1 MKYPVLD
8 ISKYTTL
15 EEMNKLQEEVQ
26 EFKVAILLD
35 DEDNMLEEA
44 LDVMQVIFNILN
56 RYELTD
62 YLDEALYLHK
72 KKLASRGWKLD
83 KYIEI

>member
-62 YLDEALYLHK
+62 YLEEALFLHK
-72 KKLASRGWKLD
+72 KKLASRGWRLD

>member
-1 MKYPVLD
+1 MKFPALD

-15 EEMNKLQEEVQ
+15 EELNKLQEEVQ
-26 EFKVAILLD
+26 EFKVALLLD

-44 LDVMQVIFNILN
+44 WDVIQVLINILN

-62 YLDEALYLHK
+62 YLEESLYIHK
-72 KKLASRGWKLD
+72 KKLMSRNWKVD
-83 KYIEI
+83 KFIEI

>member
-1 MKYPVLD
+1 MKFPALD

-15 EEMNKLQEEVQ
+15 EELNKLQEEVQ
-26 EFKVAILLD
+26 EFKVALLLD

-44 LDVMQVIFNILN
+44 WDVIQVLINILN

-62 YLDEALYLHK
+62 YLEESLYIHK
-72 KKLASRGWKLD
+72 KKLMSRNWKID
-83 KYIEI
+83 KFIEI

>member
-1 MKYPVLD
+1 MKFPALD

-15 EEMNKLQEEVQ
+15 EELNKLQEEVQ
-26 EFKVAILLD
+26 EFKVALLLD

-44 LDVMQVIFNILN
+44 WDVFQVLINILN

-62 YLDEALYLHK
+62 YLEESLYIHK
-72 KKLASRGWKLD
+72 KKLMSRNWKVD
-83 KYIEI
+83 KFIEL

>member
-8 ISKYTTL
+8 ISKYSTL

-62 YLDEALYLHK
+62 YLEEALYLHK
-72 KKLASRGWKLD
+72 KKLTSRGWQLD

>member
-44 LDVMQVIFNILN
+44 LDVMQVLFNILN

-62 YLDEALYLHK
+62 YLEEALYLHK
-72 KKLASRGWKLD
+72 KKLASRGWQLD

>member
-44 LDVMQVIFNILN
+44 LDVMQVLFNILN

-62 YLDEALYLHK
+62 YLEEALYLHK
-72 KKLASRGWKLD
+72 KKLASRGWRLD

>member
-44 LDVMQVIFNILN
+44 LDVMQVLFNILN

-62 YLDEALYLHK
+62 YLEEALYLHK

>member
-1 MKYPVLD
+1 MKFPALD

-15 EEMNKLQEEVQ
+15 EELNKLQEEVQ
-26 EFKVAILLD
+26 EFKVALLLD

-44 LDVMQVIFNILN
+44 LDVIQVLINILN

-62 YLDEALYLHK
+62 YLEEALFIHK
-72 KKLASRGWKLD
+72 KKLMSRGWKLD
-83 KYIEI
+83 KFIEL

>member
-62 YLDEALYLHK
+62 YLEEALYLHK
-72 KKLASRGWKLD
+72 KKLASRGWRLD
-83 KYIEI
+83 KFIEL

>member
-44 LDVMQVIFNILN
+44 LDVMQVLFNILN

-62 YLDEALYLHK
+62 YLEEALFLHK

>member
-44 LDVMQVIFNILN
+44 LDVMQVLFNILN

-62 YLDEALYLHK
+62 YLEEALYLHK
-72 KKLASRGWKLD
+72 KKLASRGWRLD
-83 KYIEI
+83 KFIEL

>member
-26 EFKVAILLD
+26 EFKVALLLD

-44 LDVMQVIFNILN
+44 LDVIQVLINILN

-62 YLDEALYLHK
+62 YLEEALYIHK

-83 KYIEI
+83 KYIEL

>member
-62 YLDEALYLHK
+62 YLEEALYLHK
-72 KKLASRGWKLD
+72 KKLASRGWRLD

>member
-44 LDVMQVIFNILN
+44 LDVMQVLFNILN

-62 YLDEALYLHK
+62 YLEEALYLQK
-72 KKLASRGWKLD
+72 KKLASRGWRLD

>member
-35 DEDNMLEEA
+35 DEDSMLEEA

-62 YLDEALYLHK
+62 YLEETLYLHK

>member
-1 MKYPVLD
+1 MKFPALD

-15 EEMNKLQEEVQ
+15 EELNKLQEEVQ
-26 EFKVAILLD
+26 EFKVALLLD

-44 LDVMQVIFNILN
+44 LDVIQVLINILN

-62 YLDEALYLHK
+62 YLEEALFIHK
-72 KKLASRGWKLD
+72 KKLAGRGWKLD
-83 KYIEI
+83 KFIEL